1 MSTSVMSSYNLSPG
15 FSPKG
20 DQEQAINSLVT
31 NLNSGIKR
39 QTLLGVTGSG
49 KTYTMASAIS
59 RTQRPALVIAH
70 NKTLAAQLATEF
82 EEFLPD
88 TKVHYFVSYYDY
100 YQPEAYVARSDTYI
114 EKEADINEEIEK
126 LRHASTNDLLT
137 KKNVVIVASV
147 SCIYGLGDP
156 DEYRE
161 MKVIIENEKEYNQ
174 RDLIRNL
181 VSMQYERNEID
192 LQRGTFR
199 YRGDSIE
206 IIPSDSDLVI
216 KIQFWGDIIE
226 KISYVDP
233 LTGEIISS
241 LKKIEIFPAKHWVTS
256 QERLN
261 LAIKDIKVELI
272 EQLKV
277 FKKAGKLIEAQR
289 LEQRTLFDIDLMIE
303 TGSCPGIEN
312 YSRHIGRR
320 KKGSPS
326 PTLLDYFPDDFVV
339 YIDESHITLPQIKGM
354 HLGDFSRKT
363 TLVDF
368 GFRLPSAID
377 NRPLNFDE
385 FDKKIKQTIFV
396 SATPGPHEK
405 NVEQKRTIQIMRPTG
420 LLDPEINILPSK
432 NQIDDLISKINQ
444 RTSLNQRTLVTTLT
458 KKMAEELSEYLIE
471 MGIKTHYL
479 HSEIDTLERVEILR
493 DLRYGVYDVVVGIN
507 LLREGLD
514 LPEVSL
520 VAILDA
526 DKEGFLRSKTSL
538 IQTIGRA
545 ARHINGQ
552 VVMYADRTT
561 DSMKIAID
569 ETYKRRELQNNFN
582 ILNKIS
588 PKSIETSIKDITQ
601 RLRGKDEKDELIDQ
615 NLSKFEVNNMIK
627 KLEKEMKSYAK
638 SMEFEKAAM
647 VRDQIQD
654 IRKNY

>member
-1 MSTSVMSSYNLSPG
+1 MSSYNLSQG

-20 DQEQAINSLVT
+20 DQEQAISSIVK
-31 NLNSGIKR
+31 NLNSGVKR

-88 TKVHYFVSYYDY
+88 TNVHYFVSYYDY

-156 DEYRE
+156 DEYQE

-174 RDLIRNL
+174 RDLIRHL

-216 KIQFWGDIIE
+216 KIQYWGDVIE
-226 KISYVDP
+226 KISYVDQV
-233 LTGEIISS
+233 TGEILSS
-241 LKKIEIFPAKHWVTS
+241 EKKIEIFPAKHWVTS

-261 LAIKDIKVELI
+261 LAIEDIKIELA
-272 EQLKV
+272 EQLEV

-326 PTLLDYFPDDFVV
+326 PTLIDYFPDDFVV

-363 TLVDF
+363 TLVDY

-396 SATPGPHEK
+396 SATPGPHEEK
-405 NVEQKRTIQIMRPTG
+405 VEQTRTTQIMRPTG
-420 LLDPEINILPSK
+420 LLDPEISILPSK
-432 NQIDDLISKINQ
+432 NQIDDLISKINE
-444 RTSLNQRTLVTTLT
+444 RTSINQRTLVTTLT

-545 ARHINGQ
+545 ARHINGE
-552 VVMYADRTT
+552 VVMYADRIT

-582 ILNKIS
+582 IINKIS

-601 RLRGKDEKDELIDQ
+601 RLRGKEENEQLLDK
-615 NLSKFEVNNMIK
+615 NLSKLEVNNMLK

-647 VRDQIQD
+647 IRDQIQD
-654 IRKNY
+654 IRQNY

>member
-1 MSTSVMSSYNLSPG
+1 MSSYNLSPG

>member
-1 MSTSVMSSYNLSPG
+1 MSSYNLNPS
-15 FSPKG
+15 FSPRG

-31 NLNSGIKR
+31 NLKSGIKR

-49 KTYTMASAIS
+49 KTYTMASTIS

-88 TKVHYFVSYYDY
+88 TNVHYFVSYYDY

-114 EKEADINEEIEK
+114 EKEADINQEIEK

-161 MKVIIENEKEYNQ
+161 MKIIIENEKEYNQ
-174 RDLIRNL
+174 RDLIRHL

-226 KISYVDP
+226 KISYVDS
-233 LTGEIISS
+233 LTGEILSS
-241 LKKIEIFPAKHWVTS
+241 IKKIEIFPAKHWVTS

-261 LAIKDIKVELI
+261 LAIGDIKLELD
-272 EQLKV
+272 EQLKI
-277 FKKAGKLIEAQR
+277 FKKDGKLIEAQR

-326 PTLLDYFPDDFVV
+326 PTLLDYFSDDFVV

-363 TLVDF
+363 TLVNY

-396 SATPGPHEK
+396 SATPGAHEE
-405 NVEQKRTIQIMRPTG
+405 NVEQKRTTQIMRPTG
-420 LLDPEINILPSK
+420 LLDPKINILPSK
-432 NQIDDLISKINQ
+432 NQIDDLISKINH

-458 KKMAEELSEYLIE
+458 KKMAEELSEYLVE

-479 HSEIDTLERVEILR
+479 HSEIDTLERIEILR

-545 ARHINGQ
+545 ARHIDGE
-552 VVMYADRTT
+552 VIMYADKIT

-569 ETYKRRELQNNFN
+569 DTYKRRELQNDFN
-582 ILNKIS
+582 VMNKIS
-588 PKSIETSIKDITQ
+588 PKSIKSSIKDITQ
-601 RLRGKDEKDELIDQ
+601 KLRGKEENEELLDK
-615 NLSKFEVNNMIK
+615 NLSKLEVNFMIK

-647 VRDQIQD
+647 IRDQIQD
-654 IRKNY
+654 IRKIY